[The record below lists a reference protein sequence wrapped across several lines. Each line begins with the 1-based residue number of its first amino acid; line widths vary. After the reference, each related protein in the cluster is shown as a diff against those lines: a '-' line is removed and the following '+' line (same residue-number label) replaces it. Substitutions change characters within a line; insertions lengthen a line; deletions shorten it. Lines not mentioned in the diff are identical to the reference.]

1 MISPPLN
8 RAALSFCLLLICGGP
23 VSRRVREHLVQNV
36 GANFDAIHYTAQ
48 IEPDIASKS
57 IKGKVV
63 IRIVSRT
70 DGLASVEFDCG
81 ELTIEA
87 VSENR
92 ALQKFVAEARRLKII
107 LTRPARVGETR
118 DIEVVYH
125 GSPKRGVRFLPDR
138 SQVYTVFSTSQ
149 WMVCVDTPDDKA
161 TLSLNL
167 ILPAGLTPIANG
179 RLVSQRKLPNQNIAY
194 EWDQRTPVPTYVFGF
209 AAGPFHTVTENKGGV
224 EFRYLGTHFSDDEL
238 RRIFRNT
245 PDMLSF
251 YENRSGVRY
260 ADRVYTQVLAAGDVE
275 QEMSSFT
282 ALGESYG
289 KTVLANDQEVWL
301 GAHEF
306 AHQWWGNMVTC
317 RDWNHFWLNEGM
329 ANFMTAAY
337 LEHRFG
343 RAVYLRQIES
353 YRKSYEEVRAA
364 GKDKSL
370 VFPDWLHPTN
380 QDRTLV
386 YDKGAYVLH
395 LLREELGEEF
405 FWKGIRAFTRAYF
418 GKSVVTADF
427 QRAMEQASGK
437 NLAPF
442 FSKWVYL
449 EYVKAITLQEDPIVV
464 TRIAADAK
472 RLLNIAGSRRWQSRT
487 SAN

>member
-1 MISPPLN
+1 MISPRLS
-8 RAALSFCLLLICGGP
+8 RAALSFCLLLLCGGP
-23 VSRRVREHLVQNV
+23 VSLRVREPLVQNV
-36 GANFDAIHYTAQ
+36 GANFEAIHYNAQ
-48 IEPDIASKS
+48 IEPNIASKS

-63 IRIVSRT
+63 IRVVSRA
-70 DGLASVEFDCG
+70 DRLASVEFDCG
-81 ELTIEA
+81 DLTIEA

-92 ALQKFVAEARRLKII
+92 MPQKFVTEARRLKIT

-118 DIEVVYH
+118 ELEVVYH
-125 GSPKRGVRFLPDR
+125 GSPKRGIRFFPDR
-138 SQVYTVFSTSQ
+138 SQVYTIFSTSQ
-149 WMVCVDTPDDKA
+149 WMVCLDVPNDKA

-167 ILPAGLTPIANG
+167 ILPAGLTPAANG
-179 RLVSQRKLPNQNIAY
+179 RLVSQRKLPNKNIAY
-194 EWDQRTPVPTYVFGF
+194 EWDQKTSVPTYVFGF
-209 AAGPFHTVTENKGGV
+209 AAGPFHTVIEKKGGV
-224 EFRYLGTHFSDDEL
+224 EFRYLGTQFSDDEL
-238 RRIFRNT
+238 RRIFRDT
-245 PDMLSF
+245 PDMLEF

-260 ADRVYTQVLAAGDVE
+260 ADHVYTQVLAAGDVG

-289 KTVLANDQEVWL
+289 KTVLAKNQDIWL
-301 GAHEF
+301 GAHEL

-329 ANFMTAAY
+329 ANFMAAAY

-343 RAVYLRQIES
+343 RAAYLRQIES
-353 YRKSYEEVRAA
+353 YRKNYEEVRVA

-370 VFPDWLHPTN
+370 VFPDWLHPTS

-395 LLREELGEEF
+395 LLREELGEAF

-427 QRAMEQASGK
+427 QSAMEQASGK
-437 NLAPF
+437 SLAPF

-449 EYVKAITLQEDPIVV
+449 SESRPQDTLHPSL
-464 TRIAADAK
+464 DAFA
-472 RLLNIAGSRRWQSRT
+472 RELLP
-487 SAN
+487 